1 MKEVQIDEIHPD
13 FDQVLAEKPPAVQSL
28 YRKIRATVLRTYPE
42 SNELLY
48 HTHALSS
55 VYSVSDKLKHAF
67 CHIAVYTNHINL
79 GFNQGTELDD
89 PAGLLQG
96 TGAKIRHIPISSA
109 ADLEDPALVSLIS
122 EAVDHALAGTGG
134 SPLEV
139 RRLVSKIT

>member
-1 MKEVQIDEIHPD
+1 MSEVQRDEIHPD
-13 FDQVLAEKPPAVQSL
+13 FAQALAGKSSKLQSL
-28 YRKIRATVLRTYPE
+28 YREIRTTVLNAYPE

-48 HTHALSS
+48 NAHVPSS
-55 VYSVSDKLKHAF
+55 VYSVSDRLKHAF

-79 GFNQGTELDD
+79 GFNQGTALSD
-89 PAGLLQG
+89 PTGLLKG

-109 ADLEDPALVSLIS
+109 DELENPALVSLIS
-122 EAVDHALAGTGG
+122 EAIEHALGETGG

>member
-1 MKEVQIDEIHPD
+1 MNEVQSDEIHPD
-13 FDQVLAEKPPAVQSL
+13 FIQVLAEKPPALQSL
-28 YRKIRATVLRTYPE
+28 YCKIRETVLSLYPQ

-48 HTHALSS
+48 NTHVPSS
-55 VYSVSDKLKHAF
+55 VYSVSDQLKHAF

-79 GFNQGTELDD
+79 GFNQGAALGD
-89 PAGLLQG
+89 PAALLKG

-109 ADLEDPALVSLIS
+109 ADLENPAISQLIS
-122 EAVDHALAGTGG
+122 AAVQRALAEIGG